1 MAGRGRGVVTSPA
14 ARRGR
19 RPLPG
24 VPDHRGADATPP
36 NSMPSPRRGRG
47 PRAGERPGTTGPG
60 GRGPVPGRPHR
71 WPDGAR
77 TPGPCPSDLPRPQ
90 PWPQRPRLPGPHA
103 TSPRKRRRP
112 AGLLLGE
119 RAGGRPGAS
128 RPPRP
133 RPRQGAERRRSG
145 RGEGSDQTG
154 QGPRRLIGTWWPQ
167 PTDPTVTSD
176 RQGTASSSCIP
187 APDRGRR
194 PRRPAASR
202 RTSTPPRSASPPDHR
217 PDHDKRTE
225 TDDRS
230 RHDRTGGTAAQTTR
244 SRRRGGLRAGDPA
257 RRHPR
262 PAGLRTQEIAAPGP
276 GKTLITYQA
285 ARRLEPRGRVLVL
298 APTLN
303 LLTQTVAKW
312 REYGMTGPAVA
323 VCSLDRDPEVRAH
336 LADDLDVRCT
346 TNPLR
351 LALWAGTG
359 PVTVFATYA
368 SLVGN
373 PGRPTGDAEQDEEDQ
388 GQEAAEERAVA
399 GVLERALAGAFGQK
413 LDGFGLAIVD
423 EAHRTAGLASKPWA
437 VIHDNTRIPA
447 DRRLYMT
454 ATPRIYETDSD
465 GDETLVA
472 SMDDEAVFGKP
483 AFVYPLGQAI
493 EEGVLAGFE
502 IDVLEIRDPA
512 PPGDGATLEARR
524 GARLGAIRAATLA
537 HMETTGV
544 VSLLSFHARTQEALS
559 FARGLPD
566 AADELRAAGRFPGQI
581 WGEWLC
587 GLHPAA
593 HQRAVL
599 GQIAG
604 GVDAEGRKT
613 EFRILATCRLL
624 GEGTDITG
632 RCGLDGVLFADVR
645 SSPVDIVQAVG
656 RALRQAPHQGKVA
669 RLLVPVLLTEEDEGR
684 DMAATAAFE
693 PLVTSLRA
701 LRSFDPR
708 IVESL
713 ALRPSGRSSGTPE
726 DVLAADSAGDPRQHM
741 AEATGEGGPA
751 DEDQDQEAE
760 PTGEHG
766 ETSAELALLRF
777 SRRGRDAAQI
787 ARLVRTRVLRP
798 ESTAWLTGLEAL
810 RAFAAAHGHANVPY
824 TATVPLGDQNITYPV
839 GQWAAEQRRTWR
851 AGDLADWRTELLA
864 ETGFVFDPRDQ
875 AFTEFLDVCAL
886 YYAEHHTLAA
896 PRDAVLAGVAVGER
910 LHQARKPGGLGK
922 KPDRAESRRRRLE
935 AIDPD
940 WNPAWPISW
949 QRHWAK
955 ARWLLS

>member
-1 MAGRGRGVVTSPA
+1 MEEHTTTA
-14 ARRGR
+14 APVKLRRR
-19 RPLPG
+19 QREA
-24 VPDHRGADATPP
+24 VDAAVFALETPP
-36 NSMPSPRRGRG
+36 
-47 PRAGERPGTTGPG
+47 
-60 GRGPVPGRPHR
+60 
-71 WPDGAR
+71 
-77 TPGPCPSDLPRPQ
+77 
-90 PWPQRPRLPGPHA
+90 
-103 TSPRKRRRP
+103 
-112 AGLLLGE
+112 
-119 RAGGRPGAS
+119 
-128 RPPRP
+128 
-133 RPRQGAERRRSG
+133 
-145 RGEGSDQTG
+145 
-154 QGPRRLIGTWWPQ
+154 
-167 PTDPTVTSD
+167 
-176 RQGTASSSCIP
+176 
-187 APDRGRR
+187 
-194 PRRPAASR
+194 
-202 RTSTPPRSASPPDHR
+202 
-217 PDHDKRTE
+217 
-225 TDDRS
+225 
-230 RHDRTGGTAAQTTR
+230 
-244 SRRRGGLRAGDPA
+244 GGLPA
-257 RRHPR
+257 E
-262 PAGLRTQEIAAPGP
+262 GLRTQVIAAPGS
-276 GKTLITYQA
+276 GKTLVAYEV

-298 APTLN
+298 VPTLN

-336 LADDLDVRCT
+336 LGRGPGLCGARRTRCGWRCGPAAALSPCSLPTPLWWAIPAAAPATRPATRPGT
-346 TNPLR
+346 T
-351 LALWAGTG
+351 
-359 PVTVFATYA
+359 
-368 SLVGN
+368 
-373 PGRPTGDAEQDEEDQ
+373 GRTRARRRSRK
-388 GQEAAEERAVA
+388 RAVA

-454 ATPRIYETDSD
+454 ATPRIYETDTSGNGD
-465 GDETLVA
+465 GDGDGEVLVA

-512 PPGDGATLEARR
+512 PPGDDATLEERR

-537 HMETTGV
+537 HMETAGV

-566 AADELRAAGRFPGQI
+566 AADELRAAGRFPGEI

-587 GLHPAA
+587 GLHPAS

-613 EFRILATCRLL
+613 EFRILSTCRLL

-693 PLVTSLRA
+693 PLVTILRA

-726 DVLAADSAGDPRQHM
+726 DVLAADPAGDPRQHTNTPE
-741 AEATGEGGPA
+741 AEAEGGPA
-751 DEDQDQEAE
+751 DDRPGGPGGGA
-760 PTGEHG
+760 H
-766 ETSAELALLRF
+766 
-777 SRRGRDAAQI
+777 RRGRRAGAVALLAPWPGRRADRPPGPHPRPAAG
-787 ARLVRTRVLRP
+787 VDRVADRPGGSACLRRRPRACERALHRDRRPRRP
-798 ESTAWLTGLEAL
+798 ERHLPGGA
-810 RAFAAAHGHANVPY
+810 
-824 TATVPLGDQNITYPV
+824 V
-839 GQWAAEQRRTWR
+839 GGR
-851 AGDLADWRTELLA
+851 
-864 ETGFVFDPRDQ
+864 
-875 AFTEFLDVCAL
+875 
-886 YYAEHHTLAA
+886 AA
-896 PRDAVLAGVAVGER
+896 PYLASGR
-910 LHQARKPGGLGK
+910 SGGLAHRAAGG
-922 KPDRAESRRRRLE
+922 DRFRLRS
-935 AIDPD
+935 A
-940 WNPAWPISW
+940 
-949 QRHWAK
+949 
-955 ARWLLS
+955 

>member
-1 MAGRGRGVVTSPA
+1 MV
-14 ARRGR
+14 
-19 RPLPG
+19 
-24 VPDHRGADATPP
+24 
-36 NSMPSPRRGRG
+36 
-47 PRAGERPGTTGPG
+47 
-60 GRGPVPGRPHR
+60 
-71 WPDGAR
+71 
-77 TPGPCPSDLPRPQ
+77 
-90 PWPQRPRLPGPHA
+90 
-103 TSPRKRRRP
+103 
-112 AGLLLGE
+112 
-119 RAGGRPGAS
+119 
-128 RPPRP
+128 
-133 RPRQGAERRRSG
+133 
-145 RGEGSDQTG
+145 
-154 QGPRRLIGTWWPQ
+154 
-167 PTDPTVTSD
+167 
-176 RQGTASSSCIP
+176 
-187 APDRGRR
+187 
-194 PRRPAASR
+194 
-202 RTSTPPRSASPPDHR
+202 
-217 PDHDKRTE
+217 
-225 TDDRS
+225 
-230 RHDRTGGTAAQTTR
+230 
-244 SRRRGGLRAGDPA
+244 
-257 RRHPR
+257 
-262 PAGLRTQEIAAPGP
+262 AAPGS
-276 GKTLITYQA
+276 GKTLVAYEV

-298 APTLN
+298 VPTLN

-312 REYGMTGPAVA
+312 REYGLSGPAVA
-323 VCSLDRDPEVRAH
+323 VCSLDRDPEVRAY
-336 LADDLDVRCT
+336 LAEDLGVRCT

-373 PGRPTGDAEQDEEDQ
+373 PGRPTGDETDGEDQ
-388 GQEAAEERAVA
+388 DQEAVEEGAVA

-454 ATPRIYETDSD
+454 ATPRIYETDGD

-483 AFVYPLGQAI
+483 CFTYPLGQAI

-512 PPGDGATLEARR
+512 PPGDGASLEERR

-587 GLHPAA
+587 GLHPAS

-599 GQIAG
+599 DQIANG
-604 GVDAEGRKT
+604 IDAEGRKT

-693 PLVTSLRA
+693 PLVTILRA

-708 IVESL
+708 VVEQL

-726 DVLAADSAGDPRQHM
+726 DVLGADPAGDPRQHM

-760 PTGEHG
+760 PTGEYG
-766 ETSAELALLRF
+766 ETGAELALLRF

-955 ARWLLS
+955 ARWLLSQGATLAELQPGVSLGGDDIGTWLAEQPAAWHTLTEDQQQRLAALGVHPAPPPALSAAPAVPAGATRWEINLAAARQFKAREGHLRVPRAHIETVTDTEGHTHDIRLGVFRSNTRTHHKKHKLTPDQTRDAADIGLLT

>member
-1 MAGRGRGVVTSPA
+1 MTEADTTAPVKLRRRQQEAVDA
-14 ARRGR
+14 AVFA
-19 RPLPG
+19 LE
-24 VPDHRGADATPP
+24 TPP
-36 NSMPSPRRGRG
+36 
-47 PRAGERPGTTGPG
+47 G
-60 GRGPVPGRPHR
+60 G
-71 WPDGAR
+71 
-77 TPGPCPSDLPRPQ
+77 
-90 PWPQRPRLPGPHA
+90 
-103 TSPRKRRRP
+103 
-112 AGLLLGE
+112 
-119 RAGGRPGAS
+119 
-128 RPPRP
+128 
-133 RPRQGAERRRSG
+133 
-145 RGEGSDQTG
+145 
-154 QGPRRLIGTWWPQ
+154 
-167 PTDPTVTSD
+167 
-176 RQGTASSSCIP
+176 IP
-187 APDRGRR
+187 AD
-194 PRRPAASR
+194 
-202 RTSTPPRSASPPDHR
+202 
-217 PDHDKRTE
+217 
-225 TDDRS
+225 
-230 RHDRTGGTAAQTTR
+230 
-244 SRRRGGLRAGDPA
+244 
-257 RRHPR
+257 
-262 PAGLRTQEIAAPGP
+262 GLRTQVIAAPGS
-276 GKTLITYQA
+276 GKTLVAYEV

-298 APTLN
+298 VPTLN

-312 REYGMTGPAVA
+312 REYGLSGPAVA

-336 LADDLDVRCT
+336 LAEDLDVRCT

-373 PGRPTGDAEQDEEDQ
+373 PGRRTGDETGDEDQ
-388 GQEAAEERAVA
+388 EQEAIEERTAA

-454 ATPRIYETDSD
+454 ATPRIYETDGNGD
-465 GDETLVA
+465 GEVLVA

-483 AFVYPLGQAI
+483 CFTYPLGQAI

-512 PPGDGATLEARR
+512 PPGDDATLDERR
-524 GARLGAIRAATLA
+524 GMRLGAIRAATLA
-537 HMETTGV
+537 HMETAGV

-599 GQIAG
+599 GQIAN

-613 EFRILATCRLL
+613 EFRILSTCRLL

-693 PLVTSLRA
+693 PLVTILRA

-708 IVESL
+708 VVEEL
-713 ALRPSGRSSGTPE
+713 TLRPAGRSSGTPE
-726 DVLAADSAGDPRQHM
+726 DVLAADP
-741 AEATGEGGPA
+741 GEVSEPA
-751 DEDQDQEAE
+751 DEDQGQTE
-760 PTGEHG
+760 PEPDESPGV
-766 ETSAELALLRF
+766 ELALLRF
-777 SRRGRDAAQI
+777 SRRGREADEI

-798 ESTAWLTGLEAL
+798 ESTGWLTGLEAV
-810 RAFAAAHGHANVPY
+810 RAFATAHGHANIPY
-824 TATVPLGDQNITYPV
+824 TATVDLGDHAVDFPV
-839 GQWAAEQRRTWR
+839 GQWAAEQRRAWR

-875 AFTEFLDVCAL
+875 AFTEFLDLCAL
-886 YYAEHHTLAA
+886 YYADHHTLAA
-896 PRDAVLAGVAVGER
+896 PRDAVLAGVPVGER
-910 LHQARKPGGLGK
+910 LHQARKPDGLGT
-922 KPDRAESRRRRLE
+922 KPERANSRRERLE

-949 QRHWAK
+949 QRHYAK
-955 ARWLLS
+955 ACWLLGQGATLAELQPGVSLGGDDIGAWLAEQPAAWDSLEEGQQQRLTELGVQPAAKAVLTAVPTVPAGATRWEINLSAARQFKNREGHLRVPRRHLETITDADGVEHIVPLGNFRSNTRSRHAKSKLTPTQIRDAHDTGLLT

>member
-1 MAGRGRGVVTSPA
+1 MEEHTTTA
-14 ARRGR
+14 APVKLRRR
-19 RPLPG
+19 QREA
-24 VPDHRGADATPP
+24 VDAAVFALETPP
-36 NSMPSPRRGRG
+36 
-47 PRAGERPGTTGPG
+47 G
-60 GRGPVPGRPHR
+60 G
-71 WPDGAR
+71 
-77 TPGPCPSDLPRPQ
+77 
-90 PWPQRPRLPGPHA
+90 
-103 TSPRKRRRP
+103 
-112 AGLLLGE
+112 
-119 RAGGRPGAS
+119 
-128 RPPRP
+128 
-133 RPRQGAERRRSG
+133 
-145 RGEGSDQTG
+145 
-154 QGPRRLIGTWWPQ
+154 
-167 PTDPTVTSD
+167 
-176 RQGTASSSCIP
+176 IP
-187 APDRGRR
+187 AN
-194 PRRPAASR
+194 
-202 RTSTPPRSASPPDHR
+202 
-217 PDHDKRTE
+217 
-225 TDDRS
+225 
-230 RHDRTGGTAAQTTR
+230 
-244 SRRRGGLRAGDPA
+244 
-257 RRHPR
+257 
-262 PAGLRTQEIAAPGP
+262 GLRTQVIAAPGS
-276 GKTLITYQA
+276 GKTLIAYEA

-298 APTLN
+298 VPTLN

-312 REYGMTGPAVA
+312 REYGLSGPAVA

-336 LADDLDVRCT
+336 LAEELDVRCT

-373 PGRPTGDAEQDEEDQ
+373 PGRRTGDETGDEAGDDEEDQ
-388 GQEAAEERAVA
+388 DQEAVEERAVA

-413 LDGFGLAIVD
+413 LDGFGLAVVD
-423 EAHRTAGLASKPWA
+423 EAHRTAGLVSKPWA

-454 ATPRIYETDSD
+454 ATPRIYETDGD

-512 PPGDGATLEARR
+512 PPADDATLEERR

-566 AADELRAAGRFPGQI
+566 AADELRAAGRFPGEI

-599 GQIAG
+599 GQIAN

-693 PLVTSLRA
+693 PLVTILRA

-726 DVLAADSAGDPRQHM
+726 DVLAADPAGDPRQHTNTPE
-741 AEATGEGGPA
+741 AEAEGGPA
-751 DEDQDQEAE
+751 DEDQDHEAE

-766 ETSAELALLRF
+766 ETGAELAVLRF

-886 YYAEHHTLAA
+886 YHAEHHTLAA

-910 LHQARKPGGLGK
+910 LHQARKPGGLAAWHTLTE
-922 KPDRAESRRRRLE
+922 DQQQRL
-935 AIDPD
+935 AALGVH
-940 WNPAWPISW
+940 PAPPPALSAAPAVPAGATRWEINLAAAR
-949 QRHWAK
+949 QFK
-955 ARWLLS
+955 AREGHLRVPRAHIETVTDTEGHTHDIRLGVFRSNTRTHHKKHKLTPDQTREATNIGLLT

>member
-1 MAGRGRGVVTSPA
+1 MTEADTA
-14 ARRGR
+14 APVKVRRR
-19 RPLPG
+19 QQEA
-24 VPDHRGADATPP
+24 VDAAVFALETPP
-36 NSMPSPRRGRG
+36 
-47 PRAGERPGTTGPG
+47 
-60 GRGPVPGRPHR
+60 
-71 WPDGAR
+71 
-77 TPGPCPSDLPRPQ
+77 
-90 PWPQRPRLPGPHA
+90 
-103 TSPRKRRRP
+103 
-112 AGLLLGE
+112 
-119 RAGGRPGAS
+119 
-128 RPPRP
+128 
-133 RPRQGAERRRSG
+133 
-145 RGEGSDQTG
+145 
-154 QGPRRLIGTWWPQ
+154 
-167 PTDPTVTSD
+167 
-176 RQGTASSSCIP
+176 
-187 APDRGRR
+187 
-194 PRRPAASR
+194 
-202 RTSTPPRSASPPDHR
+202 
-217 PDHDKRTE
+217 
-225 TDDRS
+225 
-230 RHDRTGGTAAQTTR
+230 
-244 SRRRGGLRAGDPA
+244 GGLPA
-257 RRHPR
+257 E
-262 PAGLRTQEIAAPGP
+262 GLRTQVIAAPGS
-276 GKTLITYQA
+276 GKTLVAYEV
-285 ARRLEPRGRVLVL
+285 ARRLTPRGRVLVL
-298 APTLN
+298 VPTLN

-312 REYGMTGPAVA
+312 REYGLSGPAVA
-323 VCSLDRDPEVRAH
+323 VCSLDRDPEVRAY
-336 LADDLDVRCT
+336 LAEDLDVRCT

-373 PGRPTGDAEQDEEDQ
+373 PGRRTGDETDDEED
-388 GQEAAEERAVA
+388 QEAAEERAVA

-423 EAHRTAGLASKPWA
+423 EAHRTAGLVSKPWA
-437 VIHDNTRIPA
+437 ITHDNTRIPA

-454 ATPRIYETDSD
+454 ATPRIYETDGD
-465 GDETLVA
+465 GDVLVA

-483 AFVYPLGQAI
+483 CFTYPLGQAI

-512 PPGDGATLEARR
+512 PPAGDATLEERR

-599 GQIAG
+599 GQIAN

-613 EFRILATCRLL
+613 EFRILSTCRLL

-693 PLVTSLRA
+693 PLVTILRA

-726 DVLAADSAGDPRQHM
+726 DVLAADPAGDPRQHTNTPG
-741 AEATGEGGPA
+741 AEDGGLA
-751 DEDQDQEAE
+751 DDGPEDQE
-760 PTGEHG
+760 PEPEHG
-766 ETSAELALLRF
+766 EGVELALLRF
-777 SRRGRDAAQI
+777 SRRGRDAEQI

-798 ESTAWLTGLEAL
+798 ESTAWLTGLEAV
-810 RAFAAAHGHANVPY
+810 RVFAAAHGHANIPY
-824 TATVPLGDQNITYPV
+824 TATVHLGDQNVTYPV

-886 YYAEHHTLAA
+886 YHAEHHTLAA
-896 PRDAVLAGVAVGER
+896 PRDAVLAGMAFGER
-910 LHQARKPGGLGK
+910 LHQARKPDGLGK

-940 WNPAWPISW
+940 WNPTWPISW

-955 ARWLLS
+955 ARWLLSQGATLAELQPGVSHGGDDIGTWLAEQPAAWHTLTEGQQQRLAALGVHPTPPPALPAAPAVPAGATRWEINLAAARQFKAREGHLRVPRAHIETVTDTDGRTHEIRLGVFRSNTRAHHKKQKLTPDQTREATDIGLLA

>member
-1 MAGRGRGVVTSPA
+1 MDGRLELRRRQREAVDA
-14 ARRGR
+14 AVFA
-19 RPLPG
+19 LE
-24 VPDHRGADATPP
+24 TPP
-36 NSMPSPRRGRG
+36 
-47 PRAGERPGTTGPG
+47 G
-60 GRGPVPGRPHR
+60 GI
-71 WPDGAR
+71 PD
-77 TPGPCPSDLPRPQ
+77 
-90 PWPQRPRLPGPHA
+90 
-103 TSPRKRRRP
+103 
-112 AGLLLGE
+112 E
-119 RAGGRPGAS
+119 
-128 RPPRP
+128 
-133 RPRQGAERRRSG
+133 
-145 RGEGSDQTG
+145 
-154 QGPRRLIGTWWPQ
+154 
-167 PTDPTVTSD
+167 
-176 RQGTASSSCIP
+176 
-187 APDRGRR
+187 
-194 PRRPAASR
+194 
-202 RTSTPPRSASPPDHR
+202 
-217 PDHDKRTE
+217 
-225 TDDRS
+225 
-230 RHDRTGGTAAQTTR
+230 
-244 SRRRGGLRAGDPA
+244 
-257 RRHPR
+257 
-262 PAGLRTQEIAAPGP
+262 GLRTQVVAAPGS
-276 GKTLITYQA
+276 GKTLVAYEV

-298 APTLN
+298 VPTLD

-312 REYGMTGPAVA
+312 RQYGMTGPAVA
-323 VCSLDRDPEVRAH
+323 VCSLDRDPESRTY
-336 LADDLDVRCT
+336 LADELDVRCT

-351 LALWAGTG
+351 LALWAGSG
-359 PVTVFATYA
+359 PATVFATYA

-373 PGRPTGDAEQDEEDQ
+373 PGRRPTGDAEQDEED
-388 GQEAAEERAVA
+388 QEAAEERAVA
-399 GVLERALAGAFGQK
+399 GVLQRALAGAFGQK
-413 LDGFGLAIVD
+413 LEGFGLAVVD

-447 DRRLYMT
+447 DRRLYLT
-454 ATPRIYETDSD
+454 ATPRIWETAAA
-465 GDETLVA
+465 GGEEGEALVA
-472 SMDDEAVFGKP
+472 SMDDETVFGKP
-483 AFVYPLGQAI
+483 AFTYPLGQAI

-512 PPGDGATLEARR
+512 PLGDGATLEERR
-524 GARLGAIRAATLA
+524 GARLGAIRAAALA
-537 HMETTGV
+537 HMETAGV

-566 AADELRAAGRFPGQI
+566 AADELRAAGRFPGQV

-587 GLHPAA
+587 GLHPAS
-593 HQRAVL
+593 HRRAVL
-599 GQIAG
+599 DQIAN

-613 EFRILATCRLL
+613 EFRILSTCRLL

-645 SSPVDIVQAVG
+645 SSPVDIVQTVG

-669 RLLVPVLLTEEDEGR
+669 RLLVRVLLTEEDEGR

-693 PLVTSLRA
+693 PLVTILRA

-726 DVLAADSAGDPRQHM
+726 DVLAADPAGDPRQHTNTPT
-741 AEATGEGGPA
+741 AEAEGGPA
-751 DEDQDQEAE
+751 DDDQEDQEAE
-760 PTGEHG
+760 PTGEG
-766 ETSAELALLRF
+766 VELALLRF
-777 SRRGRDAAQI
+777 SRRGRDAEEI

-839 GQWAAEQRRTWR
+839 GQWAAEQRRAWR
-851 AGDLADWRTELLA
+851 NEDLADWRTELLA

-886 YYAEHHTLAA
+886 YHAEHHTLAA

-940 WNPAWPISW
+940 WNPTWPISW

-955 ARWLLS
+955 ARWLLSQGATLAELQPGVSLGGDDIGTWLAEQPAAWHTLTEDQQQRLAALGVRPAPPPALAAAPAVPAGATRWEINLAAARQFKAREGHLRVPRAHIETVTDTDGHTHDIRLGVFRSNTRSRHKQRKLTPNQAHEVHQIGLLA

>member
-1 MAGRGRGVVTSPA
+1 MDGRLELRRRQREAVDA
-14 ARRGR
+14 AVFA
-19 RPLPG
+19 LE
-24 VPDHRGADATPP
+24 TPP
-36 NSMPSPRRGRG
+36 
-47 PRAGERPGTTGPG
+47 G
-60 GRGPVPGRPHR
+60 GI
-71 WPDGAR
+71 PD
-77 TPGPCPSDLPRPQ
+77 
-90 PWPQRPRLPGPHA
+90 
-103 TSPRKRRRP
+103 
-112 AGLLLGE
+112 E
-119 RAGGRPGAS
+119 
-128 RPPRP
+128 
-133 RPRQGAERRRSG
+133 
-145 RGEGSDQTG
+145 
-154 QGPRRLIGTWWPQ
+154 
-167 PTDPTVTSD
+167 
-176 RQGTASSSCIP
+176 
-187 APDRGRR
+187 
-194 PRRPAASR
+194 
-202 RTSTPPRSASPPDHR
+202 
-217 PDHDKRTE
+217 
-225 TDDRS
+225 
-230 RHDRTGGTAAQTTR
+230 
-244 SRRRGGLRAGDPA
+244 
-257 RRHPR
+257 
-262 PAGLRTQEIAAPGP
+262 GLRTQVVAAPGS
-276 GKTLITYQA
+276 GKTLVAYEV

-298 APTLN
+298 VPTLD

-312 REYGMTGPAVA
+312 RQYGMTGPAVA
-323 VCSLDRDPEVRAH
+323 VCSLDRDPESRTY
-336 LADDLDVRCT
+336 LADELDVRCT

-351 LALWAGTG
+351 LALWAGSG
-359 PVTVFATYA
+359 PATVFATYA
-368 SLVGN
+368 SPVGN
-373 PGRPTGDAEQDEEDQ
+373 PGRRPTGDTEQDEED
-388 GQEAAEERAVA
+388 QEAAEERAVA
-399 GVLERALAGAFGQK
+399 GVLQRALAGAFGQK
-413 LDGFGLAIVD
+413 LGGFGLAVVD

-447 DRRLYMT
+447 DRRLYLT
-454 ATPRIYETDSD
+454 ATPRIWETAAA
-465 GDETLVA
+465 GGEEGEALVA
-472 SMDDEAVFGKP
+472 SMDDETVFGKP
-483 AFVYPLGQAI
+483 AFTYPLGQAI

-512 PPGDGATLEARR
+512 PLGDGASLEERR

-537 HMETTGV
+537 HMETAGV

-566 AADELRAAGRFPGQI
+566 AAAELRAAGRFPGQV

-587 GLHPAA
+587 GLHPAS
-593 HQRAVL
+593 HRRAVL
-599 GQIAG
+599 DQIAG

-645 SSPVDIVQAVG
+645 SSPVDIVQTVG
-656 RALRQAPHQGKVA
+656 RALRQQPDEGKTA

-693 PLVTSLRA
+693 PLVTILRA

-708 IVESL
+708 IVERL
-713 ALRPSGRSSGTPE
+713 TLRPSGRRRGAPE
-726 DVLAADSAGDPRQHM
+726 DVLAADPAGDPRQHTNTPT
-741 AEATGEGGPA
+741 AEAEGGPA
-751 DEDQDQEAE
+751 DDDQEDQEAE
-760 PTGEHG
+760 PTGEG
-766 ETSAELALLRF
+766 VELALLRF
-777 SRRGRDAAQI
+777 SRRGRDAEEI

-839 GQWAAEQRRTWR
+839 GQWAAEQRRAWR
-851 AGDLADWRTELLA
+851 NEDLADWRTELLA

-886 YYAEHHTLAA
+886 YHAEHHTLAA

-940 WNPAWPISW
+940 WNPTWPISW

-955 ARWLLS
+955 ARWLLSQGATLAELQPGVSLGGDDIGTWLAEQPAAWHTLTEDQQQRLAALGVRPAPPPALAAAPAVPAGATRWEINLAAARQFKAREGHLRVPRAHIETVTDTDGHTHDIRLGVFRSNTRSRHKQRKLTPNQAHEVHQIGLLA

>member
-1 MAGRGRGVVTSPA
+1 MGEHGMDGRLEL
-14 ARRGR
+14 RRR
-19 RPLPG
+19 QREA
-24 VPDHRGADATPP
+24 ADAAVFALETPP
-36 NSMPSPRRGRG
+36 
-47 PRAGERPGTTGPG
+47 G
-60 GRGPVPGRPHR
+60 GI
-71 WPDGAR
+71 PD
-77 TPGPCPSDLPRPQ
+77 
-90 PWPQRPRLPGPHA
+90 
-103 TSPRKRRRP
+103 
-112 AGLLLGE
+112 E
-119 RAGGRPGAS
+119 
-128 RPPRP
+128 
-133 RPRQGAERRRSG
+133 
-145 RGEGSDQTG
+145 
-154 QGPRRLIGTWWPQ
+154 
-167 PTDPTVTSD
+167 
-176 RQGTASSSCIP
+176 
-187 APDRGRR
+187 
-194 PRRPAASR
+194 
-202 RTSTPPRSASPPDHR
+202 
-217 PDHDKRTE
+217 
-225 TDDRS
+225 
-230 RHDRTGGTAAQTTR
+230 
-244 SRRRGGLRAGDPA
+244 
-257 RRHPR
+257 
-262 PAGLRTQEIAAPGP
+262 GLRTQVVAAPGS
-276 GKTLITYQA
+276 GKTLVAYEV

-298 APTLN
+298 VPTLN

-323 VCSLDRDPEVRAH
+323 VCSLDRDPESRTH
-336 LADDLDVRCT
+336 LADELDVRCT

-351 LALWAGTG
+351 LALWAGSG

-373 PGRPTGDAEQDEEDQ
+373 PGRRPTGDAEQDEED
-388 GQEAAEERAVA
+388 QEAAEERAVA

-413 LDGFGLAIVD
+413 LDGFGLAVVD

-454 ATPRIYETDSD
+454 ATPRIYGTD
-465 GDETLVA
+465 GDGDGEALVA

-512 PPGDGATLEARR
+512 PPGDGAALEERR

-537 HMETTGV
+537 HMETAGV

-566 AADELRAAGRFPGQI
+566 AADELRAAGRFPGQV

-645 SSPVDIVQAVG
+645 SSPVDIVQTVG
-656 RALRQAPHQGKVA
+656 RALRQQPNEGKTA
-669 RLLVPVLLTEEDEGR
+669 HLLVPVLLTEEDEGR

-693 PLVTSLRA
+693 PLVTILRA

-708 IVESL
+708 IVERL
-713 ALRPSGRSSGTPE
+713 ALRPSGRRRGAPE
-726 DVLAADSAGDPRQHM
+726 DVLAADPAGDHRADHGDK
-741 AEATGEGGPA
+741 EA
-751 DEDQDQEAE
+751 QEKE

-766 ETSAELALLRF
+766 EGGELALLRF
-777 SRRGRDAAQI
+777 SRRGRDAEQI

-798 ESTAWLTGLEAL
+798 ESTAWLTGLEAV
-810 RAFAAAHGHANVPY
+810 RAFVAEQGHANVPY
-824 TATVPLGDQNITYPV
+824 TATVPLGGHGIDYPV
-839 GQWAAEQRRTWR
+839 GRWAAEQRRAWR

-864 ETGFVFDPRDQ
+864 ETGFVFDPRDR
-875 AFTEFLDVCAL
+875 AFAEFLDVCAL
-886 YYAEHHTLAA
+886 YHAEHHTLAA

-940 WNPAWPISW
+940 WNPTWPLAW

-955 ARWLLS
+955 ARWLLSQGATLAELRPGVSFGGDDIGTWLAEQPAAWHTLAPGQQRRLAELGLRPAATTAPAPTVVPAGASRWEINLAAARQFKAREGHLRVPRAHTETVTDTVGREHHIRLGVFRSNTRTHHKKQKLTPEQTREVTEIGLLA

>member
-1 MAGRGRGVVTSPA
+1 MTEADTA
-14 ARRGR
+14 APVMVRRR
-19 RPLPG
+19 QQEA
-24 VPDHRGADATPP
+24 VDAAVFALETPP
-36 NSMPSPRRGRG
+36 
-47 PRAGERPGTTGPG
+47 
-60 GRGPVPGRPHR
+60 
-71 WPDGAR
+71 
-77 TPGPCPSDLPRPQ
+77 
-90 PWPQRPRLPGPHA
+90 
-103 TSPRKRRRP
+103 
-112 AGLLLGE
+112 
-119 RAGGRPGAS
+119 
-128 RPPRP
+128 
-133 RPRQGAERRRSG
+133 
-145 RGEGSDQTG
+145 
-154 QGPRRLIGTWWPQ
+154 
-167 PTDPTVTSD
+167 
-176 RQGTASSSCIP
+176 
-187 APDRGRR
+187 
-194 PRRPAASR
+194 
-202 RTSTPPRSASPPDHR
+202 
-217 PDHDKRTE
+217 
-225 TDDRS
+225 
-230 RHDRTGGTAAQTTR
+230 
-244 SRRRGGLRAGDPA
+244 GGLPA
-257 RRHPR
+257 E
-262 PAGLRTQEIAAPGP
+262 GLRTQVIAAPGS
-276 GKTLITYQA
+276 GKTLVAYEV
-285 ARRLEPRGRVLVL
+285 ARRLTPRGRVLVL
-298 APTLN
+298 VPTLN

-312 REYGMTGPAVA
+312 REYGLSGPAVA
-323 VCSLDRDPEVRAH
+323 VCSLDRDPEVRAY
-336 LADDLDVRCT
+336 LADELDVRCT

-351 LALWAGTG
+351 LAMWAGTG

-373 PGRPTGDAEQDEEDQ
+373 PGRRTGDETDDEED
-388 GQEAAEERAVA
+388 QEAAEERAVA
-399 GVLERALAGAFGQK
+399 GVLERALAGAFGQQ

-423 EAHRTAGLASKPWA
+423 EAHRTAGLVSKPWA

-454 ATPRIYETDSD
+454 ATPRIYETDGD
-465 GDETLVA
+465 GDGDVLVA

-483 AFVYPLGQAI
+483 AFTYPLGQAI

-512 PPGDGATLEARR
+512 PPAGDTTLEEQR
-524 GARLGAIRAATLA
+524 GTRLGAIRAATLA
-537 HMETTGV
+537 HMETAGV

-599 GQIAG
+599 GQIAN

-613 EFRILATCRLL
+613 EFRILSTCRLL

-693 PLVTSLRA
+693 PLVTILRA

-708 IVESL
+708 IIEQL

-726 DVLAADSAGDPRQHM
+726 DVLAADPAGNPRQHTNTPQ
-741 AEATGEGGPA
+741 EDGGPA
-751 DEDQDQEAE
+751 DDDQEDQEE
-760 PTGEHG
+760 PEPEYGEG
-766 ETSAELALLRF
+766 VELALLRF
-777 SRRGRDAAQI
+777 SRRGRDAEQI

-798 ESTAWLTGLEAL
+798 ESTAWLTGLEAV
-810 RAFAAAHGHANVPY
+810 RAFAAAHGHANIPY
-824 TATVPLGDQNITYPV
+824 TATVHLGDHGIDYPV

-864 ETGFVFDPRDQ
+864 EAGFVFDPRDQ

-886 YYAEHHTLAA
+886 YHAEHHTLAA

-940 WNPAWPISW
+940 WNPTWSLAW

-955 ARWLLS
+955 ARWLLSQGATLAELQPGVSHRGDDIGTWLAEQPAAWHTLTEDQQQRLTDLGVHPTPPPALAAAPAVPAGATRWEINLAAARQFKAREGHLRVPRAHTETVTDTDGHTHEIRLGVFRSNTRAHHKKQKLTPDQTREATDIGLLA

>member
-1 MAGRGRGVVTSPA
+1 M
-14 ARRGR
+14 
-19 RPLPG
+19 
-24 VPDHRGADATPP
+24 
-36 NSMPSPRRGRG
+36 
-47 PRAGERPGTTGPG
+47 E
-60 GRGPVPGRPHR
+60 
-71 WPDGAR
+71 
-77 TPGPCPSDLPRPQ
+77 
-90 PWPQRPRLPGPHA
+90 
-103 TSPRKRRRP
+103 K
-112 AGLLLGE
+112 
-119 RAGGRPGAS
+119 
-128 RPPRP
+128 
-133 RPRQGAERRRSG
+133 
-145 RGEGSDQTG
+145 
-154 QGPRRLIGTWWPQ
+154 
-167 PTDPTVTSD
+167 
-176 RQGTASSSCIP
+176 TA
-187 APDRGRR
+187 
-194 PRRPAASR
+194 
-202 RTSTPPRSASPPDHR
+202 TSTPV
-217 PDHDKRTE
+217 E
-225 TDDRS
+225 L
-230 RHDRTGGTAAQTTR
+230 
-244 SRRRGGLRAGDPA
+244 RRRQKEAVDAAVFALETPPGGIPA
-257 RRHPR
+257 D
-262 PAGLRTQEIAAPGP
+262 GLRTQVIAAPGS
-276 GKTLITYQA
+276 GKTLVAYEA
-285 ARRLEPRGRVLVL
+285 ARRLKPRGRVLVL
-298 APTLN
+298 VPTLN

-312 REYGMTGPAVA
+312 RAYGLSGPAVA

-336 LADDLDVRCT
+336 LAEDLDVRCT

-373 PGRPTGDAEQDEEDQ
+373 PGRRTGDETGDEDQ
-388 GQEAAEERAVA
+388 EQEAIEERAAA

-437 VIHDNTRIPA
+437 IIHDNTRIPA

-454 ATPRIYETDSD
+454 ATPRIYETDGNGD
-465 GDETLVA
+465 GEVLVA

-483 AFVYPLGQAI
+483 CFTYPLGQAI

-512 PPGDGATLEARR
+512 PPGDDATLEERR
-524 GARLGAIRAATLA
+524 GMRLGAIRAATLA
-537 HMETTGV
+537 HMETAGV

-599 GQIAG
+599 GQIAN

-693 PLVTSLRA
+693 PLVTILRA

-726 DVLAADSAGDPRQHM
+726 DVLAADPAGDPRQQAPEA
-741 AEATGEGGPA
+741 AEEDGGPA
-751 DEDQDQEAE
+751 DDDQDQEEPE

-766 ETSAELALLRF
+766 EGVELALLRF
-777 SRRGRDAAQI
+777 SRRPREADEI

-798 ESTAWLTGLEAL
+798 ESTAWLTGLEAV
-810 RAFAAAHGHANVPY
+810 RDFATEHGHANIPY
-824 TATVPLGDQNITYPV
+824 TATVDLGDQQVDFPV
-839 GQWAAEQRRTWR
+839 GQWAAEQRRAWR
-851 AGDLADWRTELLA
+851 AGDLADWRTDLLA

-875 AFTEFLDVCAL
+875 SFTEFLDLCAL

-910 LHQARKPGGLGK
+910 LHQARKPNGLGK
-922 KPDRAESRRRRLE
+922 KPERAKSRRERLE

-940 WNPAWPISW
+940 WNPTWPLTW
-949 QRHWAK
+949 QRHYAK
-955 ARWLLS
+955 ARWLLTQGATLAELQPGVSLGGDDIGTWLAEQPAAWHALTEDQQQRLAELGVRPADTTALSAAPAVPAGATRWEINLAAARQFKAREGHLRVPRAHTETVTDTDGRTHEIRLGVFRSNTRTHLKKQKLTPDQMREATGLGLFA

>member
-1 MAGRGRGVVTSPA
+1 MDGRLELRRRQREAVDA
-14 ARRGR
+14 AVFA
-19 RPLPG
+19 LE
-24 VPDHRGADATPP
+24 TPP
-36 NSMPSPRRGRG
+36 
-47 PRAGERPGTTGPG
+47 G
-60 GRGPVPGRPHR
+60 GI
-71 WPDGAR
+71 PD
-77 TPGPCPSDLPRPQ
+77 
-90 PWPQRPRLPGPHA
+90 
-103 TSPRKRRRP
+103 
-112 AGLLLGE
+112 E
-119 RAGGRPGAS
+119 
-128 RPPRP
+128 
-133 RPRQGAERRRSG
+133 
-145 RGEGSDQTG
+145 
-154 QGPRRLIGTWWPQ
+154 
-167 PTDPTVTSD
+167 
-176 RQGTASSSCIP
+176 
-187 APDRGRR
+187 
-194 PRRPAASR
+194 
-202 RTSTPPRSASPPDHR
+202 
-217 PDHDKRTE
+217 
-225 TDDRS
+225 
-230 RHDRTGGTAAQTTR
+230 
-244 SRRRGGLRAGDPA
+244 
-257 RRHPR
+257 
-262 PAGLRTQEIAAPGP
+262 GLRTQVVAAPGS
-276 GKTLITYQA
+276 GKTLVAYEV

-298 APTLN
+298 VPTLD

-312 REYGMTGPAVA
+312 RQYGMTGPAVA
-323 VCSLDRDPEVRAH
+323 VCSLDRDPESRTY
-336 LADDLDVRCT
+336 LADELDVRCT

-351 LALWAGTG
+351 LALWAGSG
-359 PVTVFATYA
+359 PATVFATYA

-373 PGRPTGDAEQDEEDQ
+373 PGRRPTGDAKQDEED
-388 GQEAAEERAVA
+388 QEAAEERAVA
-399 GVLERALAGAFGQK
+399 GVLQRALAGAFGQK
-413 LDGFGLAIVD
+413 LDGFGLAVVD

-447 DRRLYMT
+447 DRRLYLT
-454 ATPRIYETDSD
+454 ATPRIWESAAA
-465 GDETLVA
+465 GGEEGEALVA
-472 SMDDEAVFGKP
+472 SMDDETVFGKP
-483 AFVYPLGQAI
+483 AFTYPLGQAI

-512 PPGDGATLEARR
+512 PLGDGASLEERR

-537 HMETTGV
+537 HMETAGV

-566 AADELRAAGRFPGQI
+566 AAAELRAAGRFPGQV

-587 GLHPAA
+587 GLHPAS
-593 HQRAVL
+593 HRRAVL
-599 GQIAG
+599 DQIAG

-645 SSPVDIVQAVG
+645 SSPVDIVQTVG
-656 RALRQAPHQGKVA
+656 RALRQQPDEGKTA
-669 RLLVPVLLTEEDEGR
+669 HLLVPVLLTEEDEGR

-693 PLVTSLRA
+693 PLVTVLRA

-726 DVLAADSAGDPRQHM
+726 DVLAADPAGDPRQHTNTPT
-741 AEATGEGGPA
+741 AEAEGGPA
-751 DEDQDQEAE
+751 DDDQEDQEAE
-760 PTGEHG
+760 PTGEG
-766 ETSAELALLRF
+766 VELALLRF
-777 SRRGRDAAQI
+777 SRRGRDAEEI

-839 GQWAAEQRRTWR
+839 GQWAAEQRRAWR
-851 AGDLADWRTELLA
+851 NEDLADWRTELLA

-886 YYAEHHTLAA
+886 YHAEHHTLAA

-940 WNPAWPISW
+940 WNPTWPISW

-955 ARWLLS
+955 ARWLLSQGATLAELQPGVSLGGDDIGTWLAEQPAAWHTLTEDQQQRLAALGVRPAPPPALAAAPAVPAGATRWEINLAAARQFKAREGHLRVPRAHIETVTDTDGHTHDIRLGVFRSNTRSRHKQRKLTPNQAHEVHQIGLLA

>member
-1 MAGRGRGVVTSPA
+1 MEEHTTTA
-14 ARRGR
+14 APVKLRRR
-19 RPLPG
+19 QREA
-24 VPDHRGADATPP
+24 VDAAVFALETPP
-36 NSMPSPRRGRG
+36 
-47 PRAGERPGTTGPG
+47 
-60 GRGPVPGRPHR
+60 
-71 WPDGAR
+71 
-77 TPGPCPSDLPRPQ
+77 
-90 PWPQRPRLPGPHA
+90 
-103 TSPRKRRRP
+103 
-112 AGLLLGE
+112 
-119 RAGGRPGAS
+119 
-128 RPPRP
+128 
-133 RPRQGAERRRSG
+133 
-145 RGEGSDQTG
+145 
-154 QGPRRLIGTWWPQ
+154 
-167 PTDPTVTSD
+167 
-176 RQGTASSSCIP
+176 
-187 APDRGRR
+187 
-194 PRRPAASR
+194 
-202 RTSTPPRSASPPDHR
+202 
-217 PDHDKRTE
+217 
-225 TDDRS
+225 
-230 RHDRTGGTAAQTTR
+230 
-244 SRRRGGLRAGDPA
+244 GGLPA
-257 RRHPR
+257 D
-262 PAGLRTQEIAAPGP
+262 GLRTQVIAAPGS
-276 GKTLITYQA
+276 GKTLIAYEA

-298 APTLN
+298 VPTLN

-336 LADDLDVRCT
+336 LADELDVRCT

-373 PGRPTGDAEQDEEDQ
+373 PGRRTRDETDGENRDQ
-388 GQEAAEERAVA
+388 EQEAAEEGAVA

-423 EAHRTAGLASKPWA
+423 EAHR
-437 VIHDNTRIPA
+437 
-447 DRRLYMT
+447 
-454 ATPRIYETDSD
+454 
-465 GDETLVA
+465 
-472 SMDDEAVFGKP
+472 FGKP

-512 PPGDGATLEARR
+512 PPTDGATVEERR

-537 HMETTGV
+537 HMETAGV

-566 AADELRAAGRFPGQI
+566 AADELRAAGRFPGEI

-587 GLHPAA
+587 GLHPAS

-599 GQIAG
+599 GQIAD

-693 PLVTSLRA
+693 PLVTILRA

-726 DVLAADSAGDPRQHM
+726 DVLAADPAGDPRQHTNTPE
-741 AEATGEGGPA
+741 AEAEGGPA
-751 DEDQDQEAE
+751 DTDQEDQEAE
-760 PTGEHG
+760 PTGEG
-766 ETSAELALLRF
+766 VELALLRF

-824 TATVPLGDQNITYPV
+824 TATVDLGDQNVTYPV

-875 AFTEFLDVCAL
+875 AFAEFLDVCAL

-922 KPDRAESRRRRLE
+922 KPDRAESRRARLE

-940 WNPAWPISW
+940 WNPTWPVAW

-955 ARWLLS
+955 ARWLLSQGATLAELQPGVSHGGDDIGTWLAEQPAAWHTLTEDQQQRLAALGVHPAPPPALAAAPAVPAGATRWEINLAAARQFKAREGHLRVPRAHIETVTDTEGRTHDIRLGVFRSNTRTHHKKQKLTTDQTREAADIGLLT

>member
-1 MAGRGRGVVTSPA
+1 MGEHGMDGRLELRRRQREAVDA
-14 ARRGR
+14 AVFA
-19 RPLPG
+19 LE
-24 VPDHRGADATPP
+24 TPP
-36 NSMPSPRRGRG
+36 
-47 PRAGERPGTTGPG
+47 G
-60 GRGPVPGRPHR
+60 GI
-71 WPDGAR
+71 PD
-77 TPGPCPSDLPRPQ
+77 
-90 PWPQRPRLPGPHA
+90 
-103 TSPRKRRRP
+103 
-112 AGLLLGE
+112 E
-119 RAGGRPGAS
+119 
-128 RPPRP
+128 
-133 RPRQGAERRRSG
+133 
-145 RGEGSDQTG
+145 
-154 QGPRRLIGTWWPQ
+154 
-167 PTDPTVTSD
+167 
-176 RQGTASSSCIP
+176 
-187 APDRGRR
+187 
-194 PRRPAASR
+194 
-202 RTSTPPRSASPPDHR
+202 
-217 PDHDKRTE
+217 
-225 TDDRS
+225 
-230 RHDRTGGTAAQTTR
+230 
-244 SRRRGGLRAGDPA
+244 
-257 RRHPR
+257 
-262 PAGLRTQEIAAPGP
+262 GLRTQVVAAPGS
-276 GKTLITYQA
+276 GKTLVAYEV

-298 APTLN
+298 VPTLD

-323 VCSLDRDPEVRAH
+323 VCSLDRDPESRTY
-336 LADDLDVRCT
+336 LADELDVRCT

-351 LALWAGTG
+351 LALWAGSG

-373 PGRPTGDAEQDEEDQ
+373 PGRRPTGDAEQDGED
-388 GQEAAEERAVA
+388 QEAAEERAVA

-413 LDGFGLAIVD
+413 LDGFGLAVVD

-447 DRRLYMT
+447 DRRLYLT
-454 ATPRIYETDSD
+454 ATPRIWETAAA
-465 GDETLVA
+465 GGEEGEALVA
-472 SMDDEAVFGKP
+472 SMDDETVFGKP
-483 AFVYPLGQAI
+483 AFTYPLGQAI

-512 PPGDGATLEARR
+512 PPGGDATLEELR

-537 HMETTGV
+537 HMETAGV

-566 AADELRAAGRFPGQI
+566 AADELRAAGRFPGQV

-587 GLHPAA
+587 GLHPAS
-593 HQRAVL
+593 HRRAVL
-599 GQIAG
+599 DQIAG

-645 SSPVDIVQAVG
+645 SSPVDIVQTVG
-656 RALRQAPHQGKVA
+656 RALRQQPDEGKTA

-693 PLVTSLRA
+693 PLVTILRA

-708 IVESL
+708 IVERL
-713 ALRPSGRSSGTPE
+713 ALRPSGRRRGAPE
-726 DVLAADSAGDPRQHM
+726 DVLAADPAGDHR
-741 AEATGEGGPA
+741 
-751 DEDQDQEAE
+751 EDQGDSESQEAE

-766 ETSAELALLRF
+766 EGAELAVLRF
-777 SRRGRDAAQI
+777 SRRGRDAEQI

-798 ESTAWLTGLEAL
+798 ESTAWLTGLEAV
-810 RAFAAAHGHANVPY
+810 RVFVAEQGHANVPY
-824 TATVPLGDQNITYPV
+824 TATVHLGDQKVTYPV
-839 GQWAAEQRRTWR
+839 GRWAAEQRRAWR
-851 AGDLADWRTELLA
+851 NGDLADWRTELLA

-875 AFTEFLDVCAL
+875 AFAEFLDVCAL
-886 YYAEHHTLAA
+886 YHAEHHTLAA

-940 WNPAWPISW
+940 WNPAWPVAW

-955 ARWLLS
+955 ARWLLSQGATLAELRPGVSFGGDDIGTWLAEQPAAWQTLAPGQQRRLAELGLRPATTTAPAPTVVPAGASRWEINLAAARQFKAREGHLRVPRAHTETVTDTEGRTHDIRLGVFRSNTRTHHKKQKLTPEQTREATEIGLLA

>member
-1 MAGRGRGVVTSPA
+1 MT
-14 ARRGR
+14 
-19 RPLPG
+19 
-24 VPDHRGADATPP
+24 GADTTAPVELRRRQQEAVDAAVFALKTPP
-36 NSMPSPRRGRG
+36 G
-47 PRAGERPGTTGPG
+47 
-60 GRGPVPGRPHR
+60 
-71 WPDGAR
+71 
-77 TPGPCPSDLPRPQ
+77 
-90 PWPQRPRLPGPHA
+90 
-103 TSPRKRRRP
+103 
-112 AGLLLGE
+112 
-119 RAGGRPGAS
+119 
-128 RPPRP
+128 
-133 RPRQGAERRRSG
+133 
-145 RGEGSDQTG
+145 
-154 QGPRRLIGTWWPQ
+154 
-167 PTDPTVTSD
+167 
-176 RQGTASSSCIP
+176 
-187 APDRGRR
+187 
-194 PRRPAASR
+194 
-202 RTSTPPRSASPPDHR
+202 
-217 PDHDKRTE
+217 
-225 TDDRS
+225 
-230 RHDRTGGTAAQTTR
+230 
-244 SRRRGGLRAGDPA
+244 
-257 RRHPR
+257 
-262 PAGLRTQEIAAPGP
+262 GLRTQEIAAPGP

-298 APTLN
+298 VPTLN

-312 REYGMTGPAVA
+312 REYGLSGPAVA

-336 LADDLDVRCT
+336 LADDLDARCT

-373 PGRPTGDAEQDEEDQ
+373 PGRRTGDETGDDEEDRD
-388 GQEAAEERAVA
+388 QEAVEERAVA

-454 ATPRIYETDSD
+454 ATPRIYETDGD

-472 SMDDEAVFGKP
+472 SMDDEAVFGRP
-483 AFVYPLGQAI
+483 CFTYPLGQAI

-512 PPGDGATLEARR
+512 PPGSDATLEERR

-537 HMETTGV
+537 HMETAGV

-566 AADELRAAGRFPGQI
+566 AADELRAAGRFPGQV

-669 RLLVPVLLTEEDEGR
+669 RLLVPVLLTEGDEGR

-693 PLVTSLRA
+693 PLVTILRA

-726 DVLAADSAGDPRQHM
+726 DVLAADPAGDPRQHTNTPT
-741 AEATGEGGPA
+741 AEGGPA
-751 DEDQDQEAE
+751 DDDQEAE
-760 PTGEHG
+760 PTGEG
-766 ETSAELALLRF
+766 VELALLRF
-777 SRRGRDAAQI
+777 SRRGRDAEEI

-798 ESTAWLTGLEAL
+798 ESTAWLTGLEAV
-810 RAFAAAHGHANVPY
+810 RTFAAAHGHANVPY
-824 TATVPLGDQNITYPV
+824 TATVRLGDQGVDYPV
-839 GQWAAEQRRTWR
+839 GQWAAEQRRAWR
-851 AGDLADWRTELLA
+851 SGELADWRTELLA
-864 ETGFVFDPRDQ
+864 EAGFVFDPRDR
-875 AFTEFLDVCAL
+875 AFAEFLDVCAL
-886 YYAEHHTLAA
+886 YFSEHHTLAA

-922 KPDRAESRRRRLE
+922 KPDRAESRRARLE

-940 WNPAWPISW
+940 WNPTWPISW

-955 ARWLLS
+955 ARWLISQGATLAELQPGVSLGGDDIGTWLAEQPAAWHALTEDQQQRLAALGVRPAPPRALAAAPAVPAEATRWEINLAAARQFKAREGHLRVPRAHIETVTDTDGHTHEIRLGVFRSNTRTHHKKQKLTPDQTRDAADIGLLA

>member
-1 MAGRGRGVVTSPA
+1 MDGRLELRRRQREAVDA
-14 ARRGR
+14 AVFA
-19 RPLPG
+19 LE
-24 VPDHRGADATPP
+24 TPP
-36 NSMPSPRRGRG
+36 
-47 PRAGERPGTTGPG
+47 G
-60 GRGPVPGRPHR
+60 GI
-71 WPDGAR
+71 PD
-77 TPGPCPSDLPRPQ
+77 
-90 PWPQRPRLPGPHA
+90 
-103 TSPRKRRRP
+103 
-112 AGLLLGE
+112 E
-119 RAGGRPGAS
+119 
-128 RPPRP
+128 
-133 RPRQGAERRRSG
+133 
-145 RGEGSDQTG
+145 
-154 QGPRRLIGTWWPQ
+154 
-167 PTDPTVTSD
+167 
-176 RQGTASSSCIP
+176 
-187 APDRGRR
+187 
-194 PRRPAASR
+194 
-202 RTSTPPRSASPPDHR
+202 
-217 PDHDKRTE
+217 
-225 TDDRS
+225 
-230 RHDRTGGTAAQTTR
+230 
-244 SRRRGGLRAGDPA
+244 
-257 RRHPR
+257 
-262 PAGLRTQEIAAPGP
+262 GLRTQVVAAPGS
-276 GKTLITYQA
+276 GKTLVAYEV

-298 APTLN
+298 VPTLD

-312 REYGMTGPAVA
+312 RQYGMTGPAVA
-323 VCSLDRDPEVRAH
+323 VCSLDRDPESRTY
-336 LADDLDVRCT
+336 LADELDVRCT

-351 LALWAGTG
+351 LALWAGSG
-359 PVTVFATYA
+359 PATVFATYA
-368 SLVGN
+368 SPVGN
-373 PGRPTGDAEQDEEDQ
+373 PGRRPTGDTEQDEED
-388 GQEAAEERAVA
+388 QEAAEERAVA
-399 GVLERALAGAFGQK
+399 GVLQRALAGAFGQK
-413 LDGFGLAIVD
+413 LGGFGLAVVD

-447 DRRLYMT
+447 DRRLYLT
-454 ATPRIYETDSD
+454 ATPRIWETAAA
-465 GDETLVA
+465 GGEEGEALVA
-472 SMDDEAVFGKP
+472 SMDDETVFGKP
-483 AFVYPLGQAI
+483 AFTYPLGQAI

-512 PPGDGATLEARR
+512 PLGDGASLEERR

-537 HMETTGV
+537 HMETAGV

-566 AADELRAAGRFPGQI
+566 AAAELRAAGRFPGQV

-587 GLHPAA
+587 GLHPAS
-593 HQRAVL
+593 HRRAVL
-599 GQIAG
+599 DQIAG

-645 SSPVDIVQAVG
+645 SSPVDIVQTVG
-656 RALRQAPHQGKVA
+656 RALRQQPDEGKTA
-669 RLLVPVLLTEEDEGR
+669 HLLVPVLLTEEDEGR

-693 PLVTSLRA
+693 PLVTVLRA

-726 DVLAADSAGDPRQHM
+726 DVLAADPAGDPRQHTNTPT
-741 AEATGEGGPA
+741 AEAEGGPA
-751 DEDQDQEAE
+751 DDDQEDQEAE
-760 PTGEHG
+760 PTGEG
-766 ETSAELALLRF
+766 VELALLRF
-777 SRRGRDAAQI
+777 SRRGRDAEEI

-839 GQWAAEQRRTWR
+839 GQWAAEQRRAWR
-851 AGDLADWRTELLA
+851 NEDLADWRTELLA

-886 YYAEHHTLAA
+886 YHAEHHTLAA

-940 WNPAWPISW
+940 WNPTWPISW

-955 ARWLLS
+955 ARWLLSQGATLAELQPGVSLGGDDIGTWLAEQPAAWHTLTEDQQQRLAALGVRPAPPPALAAAPAVPAGATRWEINLAAARQFKAREGHLRVPRAHIETVTDTDGHTHDIRLGVFRSNTRSRHKQRKLTPNQAHEVHQIGLLA

>member
-1 MAGRGRGVVTSPA
+1 M
-14 ARRGR
+14 
-19 RPLPG
+19 
-24 VPDHRGADATPP
+24 
-36 NSMPSPRRGRG
+36 
-47 PRAGERPGTTGPG
+47 
-60 GRGPVPGRPHR
+60 
-71 WPDGAR
+71 
-77 TPGPCPSDLPRPQ
+77 
-90 PWPQRPRLPGPHA
+90 
-103 TSPRKRRRP
+103 
-112 AGLLLGE
+112 
-119 RAGGRPGAS
+119 
-128 RPPRP
+128 
-133 RPRQGAERRRSG
+133 
-145 RGEGSDQTG
+145 
-154 QGPRRLIGTWWPQ
+154 
-167 PTDPTVTSD
+167 
-176 RQGTASSSCIP
+176 
-187 APDRGRR
+187 
-194 PRRPAASR
+194 
-202 RTSTPPRSASPPDHR
+202 
-217 PDHDKRTE
+217 
-225 TDDRS
+225 
-230 RHDRTGGTAAQTTR
+230 
-244 SRRRGGLRAGDPA
+244 
-257 RRHPR
+257 
-262 PAGLRTQEIAAPGP
+262 
-276 GKTLITYQA
+276 
-285 ARRLEPRGRVLVL
+285 
-298 APTLN
+298 
-303 LLTQTVAKW
+303 
-312 REYGMTGPAVA
+312 
-323 VCSLDRDPEVRAH
+323 
-336 LADDLDVRCT
+336 RCT

-373 PGRPTGDAEQDEEDQ
+373 PGRRTGDEAGDDEEDQ
-388 GQEAAEERAVA
+388 DRDQEAAEERAVA

-454 ATPRIYETDSD
+454 ATPRIYETDTSGNGD
-465 GDETLVA
+465 GDGDGDGDGEVLVA
-472 SMDDEAVFGKP
+472 SMDDEVVFGKP

-512 PPGDGATLEARR
+512 PPGDGATLEERR

-537 HMETTGV
+537 HMETAGV

-566 AADELRAAGRFPGQI
+566 AADELRAAGRFPGQV

-599 GQIAG
+599 GQIANG
-604 GVDAEGRKT
+604 IDAEGRKT

-693 PLVTSLRA
+693 PLVTILRA

-708 IVESL
+708 VVEQL

-726 DVLAADSAGDPRQHM
+726 DVLGADPAGDPRQHM

-760 PTGEHG
+760 PTGEYG
-766 ETSAELALLRF
+766 ETGAELALLRF
-777 SRRGRDAAQI
+777 SRRGRDAEQI

-940 WNPAWPISW
+940 WNPTWPISW

-955 ARWLLS
+955 ARWLISQGATLAELQPGVSLGGDDIGTWLAEQPAAWHTLTEDQQQRLAALGVHPAPPPALSAAPAVPAGATRWEINLAAARQFKAREGHLRVPRAHIETVTDTDGHTHDIRLGVFRSNTRTHHKKHKLTPDQTRDAADIGLLT

>member
-1 MAGRGRGVVTSPA
+1 MDGRLELRRRQREAVDA
-14 ARRGR
+14 AVFA
-19 RPLPG
+19 LE
-24 VPDHRGADATPP
+24 TPP
-36 NSMPSPRRGRG
+36 
-47 PRAGERPGTTGPG
+47 G
-60 GRGPVPGRPHR
+60 GI
-71 WPDGAR
+71 PD
-77 TPGPCPSDLPRPQ
+77 
-90 PWPQRPRLPGPHA
+90 
-103 TSPRKRRRP
+103 
-112 AGLLLGE
+112 E
-119 RAGGRPGAS
+119 
-128 RPPRP
+128 
-133 RPRQGAERRRSG
+133 
-145 RGEGSDQTG
+145 
-154 QGPRRLIGTWWPQ
+154 
-167 PTDPTVTSD
+167 
-176 RQGTASSSCIP
+176 
-187 APDRGRR
+187 
-194 PRRPAASR
+194 
-202 RTSTPPRSASPPDHR
+202 
-217 PDHDKRTE
+217 
-225 TDDRS
+225 
-230 RHDRTGGTAAQTTR
+230 
-244 SRRRGGLRAGDPA
+244 
-257 RRHPR
+257 
-262 PAGLRTQEIAAPGP
+262 GLRTQVVAAPGS
-276 GKTLITYQA
+276 GKTLVAYEV

-298 APTLN
+298 VPTLD

-312 REYGMTGPAVA
+312 RQYGMTGPAVA
-323 VCSLDRDPEVRAH
+323 VCSLDRDPESRTY
-336 LADDLDVRCT
+336 LADELDVRCT

-351 LALWAGTG
+351 LALWAGSG
-359 PVTVFATYA
+359 PATVFATYA
-368 SLVGN
+368 SPVGN
-373 PGRPTGDAEQDEEDQ
+373 PGRRPTGDTEQDEED
-388 GQEAAEERAVA
+388 QEAAEERAVA
-399 GVLERALAGAFGQK
+399 GVLQRALAGAFGQK
-413 LDGFGLAIVD
+413 LGGFGLAVVD

-447 DRRLYMT
+447 DRRLYLT
-454 ATPRIYETDSD
+454 ATPRIWETAAA
-465 GDETLVA
+465 GGEEGEALVA
-472 SMDDEAVFGKP
+472 SMDDETVFGKP
-483 AFVYPLGQAI
+483 AFTYPLGQAI

-512 PPGDGATLEARR
+512 PLGDGASLEERR

-537 HMETTGV
+537 HMETAGV

-566 AADELRAAGRFPGQI
+566 AAAELRAAGRFPGQV

-587 GLHPAA
+587 GLHPAS
-593 HQRAVL
+593 HRRAVL
-599 GQIAG
+599 DQIAG

-645 SSPVDIVQAVG
+645 SSPVDIVQTVG
-656 RALRQAPHQGKVA
+656 RALRQQPDEGKTA

-693 PLVTSLRA
+693 PLVTILRA

-708 IVESL
+708 IVERL
-713 ALRPSGRSSGTPE
+713 TLRPSGRRRGAPE
-726 DVLAADSAGDPRQHM
+726 DVLAGDPRQHTNTPT
-741 AEATGEGGPA
+741 AEAEGGPA
-751 DEDQDQEAE
+751 DDDQEDQEAE
-760 PTGEHG
+760 PTGEG
-766 ETSAELALLRF
+766 VELALLRF
-777 SRRGRDAAQI
+777 SRRGRDAEEI

-839 GQWAAEQRRTWR
+839 GQWAAEQRRAWR
-851 AGDLADWRTELLA
+851 NEDLADWRTELLA

-886 YYAEHHTLAA
+886 YHAEHHTLAA

-940 WNPAWPISW
+940 WNPTWPISW

-955 ARWLLS
+955 ARWLLSQGATLAELQPGVSLGGDDIGTWLAEQPAAWHTLTEDQQQRLAALGVRPAPPPALAAAPAVPAGATRWEINLAAARQFKAREGHLRVPRAHIETVTDTDGHTHDIRLGVFRSNTRSRHKQRKLTPNQAHEVHQIGLLA